1 MFEELCENKKCQKT
15 AYIVQ
20 FLWRDLSSNFDV
32 VGPYYSC
39 SSSLETQSLHS
50 MVVRTM
56 LALSQFGFLV
66 HALLCDGASSNLSLS
81 ELLCGYNNNEVD
93 VTQPSFKSPFDGKRV
108 HLIVCPSHQVNT
120 AANCINDNL

>member
-1 MFEELCENKKCQKT
+1 MCLKGCVKMKKCQKT

-20 FLWRDLSSNFDV
+20 FLWRDLSSNFNV

-39 SSSLETQSLHS
+39 SLSLETKSLHS

-66 HALLCDGASSNLSLS
+66 RA
-81 ELLCGYNNNEVD
+81 
-93 VTQPSFKSPFDGKRV
+93 
-108 HLIVCPSHQVNT
+108 
-120 AANCINDNL
+120 